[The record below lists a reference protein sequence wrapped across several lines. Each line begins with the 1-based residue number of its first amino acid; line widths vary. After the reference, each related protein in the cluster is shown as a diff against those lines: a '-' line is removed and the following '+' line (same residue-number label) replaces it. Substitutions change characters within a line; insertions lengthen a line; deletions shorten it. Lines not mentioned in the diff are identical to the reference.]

1 MHVLPL
7 FLEASLYV
15 LEGVHP
21 LLSHTRRSHNWTS
34 PTRRL
39 IPGTMVI
46 SVLCLSVKSSGEGK
60 SVLLIAHEHAV
71 SIRTLFEF
79 GRVCN
84 DPRLRRCARSGKK
97 AGHEDYA
104 PISFAAAWPIED
116 GIINSP
122 FPDMLILSG

>member
-1 MHVLPL
+1 MFFLCSLRLL
-7 FLEASLYV
+7 FTFWKVFTPCSVTHAV
-15 LEGVHP
+15 AIIG
-21 LLSHTRRSHNWTS
+21 LLQHG
-34 PTRRL
+34 L
-39 IPGTMVI
+39 ILGTMVI
-46 SVLCLSVKSSGEGK
+46 SVLCLSVKSSVEGK

-79 GRVCN
+79 SRVCN

-104 PISFAAAWPIED
+104 PISFAAAWPMED